1 MAGPFW
7 FAWVEEGTA
16 FDPETHAVEDEDV
29 FAFELSHAE
38 GETPTLAVDVVNP
51 RVGLLNAGRE
61 QWCWFSHGDGSAVE
75 PLFHGRLVGIPQ
87 ELQNEVVRL
96 EFRAMP
102 IDYEDQKAALAET
115 LKVEPYWDPIWIA
128 EEARLDPDSVLE
140 SRTQLWHVD
149 RLTHEV
155 TVSDVITGEAATV
168 DFGSDYFYDSLT
180 VSYTSPP
187 GKVCTVRA
195 TATWLQQAVGS
206 VDITGEFPPY
216 VESFSGQG
224 LIDDWPKAGASIGG
238 GWTFESSDW
247 RPYYTFSITA
257 DPLDLD
263 YARQF
268 DTRVGDI
275 VYWAPGRI
283 VPHNMVVAYEAKREF
298 AETLVISLQADV
310 QALLTDAGED
320 EVLTV
325 DVSAEVDQ
333 PVDPEEASGE
343 GPLMP
348 VRDLKSR
355 RYFQTD
361 RGRKSVDY
369 LVCLARAQLV
379 HRARAVEIGFE
390 VPFEDGVDLSCRH
403 MATITDDRIPGG
415 TVTAKIKSY
424 ALSLNGDTGDA
435 ICRVTLGAAIGKG
448 GTVSEVAGT
457 PAYVNTGYVNTG
469 YQFYDGQTSAV
480 VADTVTVEDFSDLP
494 INDDGVDWSNI
505 QPASV
510 IEAITIYNDATEQL
524 ALLDAELDGGLASDS
539 WEIARIF
546 LEAYTEVELDLISAQ
561 GGPFETELP
570 VTTSLLKIPKQLDL
584 EAAAA

>member
-7 FAWVEEGTA
+7 FAWVAEGTA
-16 FDPETHAVEDEDV
+16 FDAETHAVEDENV
-29 FAFELSHAE
+29 FAFELAHAE
-38 GETPTLAVDVVNP
+38 GEAPTLAVDVVNP
-51 RVGLLNAGRE
+51 RVGLLNASRE
-61 QWCWFSHGDGSAVE
+61 QWCWFSHGEGSAVE
-75 PLFHGRLVGIPQ
+75 PLFYGRLVGIPQ

-96 EFRAMP
+96 EFRAVP
-102 IDYEDQKAALAET
+102 VDYEAQKAALAET
-115 LKVEPYWDPIWIA
+115 LKVDPYWDPIWIA

-149 RLTHEV
+149 RITHVV
-155 TVSDVITGEAATV
+155 TLSDIITGEAATV

-206 VDITGEFPPY
+206 VDITDEFPPY
-216 VESFSGQG
+216 IESFSGQG

-257 DPLDLD
+257 DPFDLD
-263 YARQF
+263 FARQF
-268 DTRVGDI
+268 DTKVGDI

-333 PVDPEEASGE
+333 PIDPEEASGA

-348 VRDLKSR
+348 IRDLKSR
-355 RYFQTD
+355 RYFQTE

-390 VPFEDGVDLSCRH
+390 VPFENGVDLSCRH

-415 TVTAKIKSY
+415 TVTAKIKAYS
-424 ALSLNGDTGDA
+424 LSLNGDTGDA

-448 GTVSEVAGT
+448 GTVAEVAGT
-457 PAYVNTGYVNTG
+457 PAYVDAGYVNTG
-469 YQFYDGQTSAV
+469 YQFYDGLTTAV
-480 VADTVTVEDFSDLP
+480 VPDTVTVEDFSDLP
-494 INDDGVDWSNI
+494 INDDGVDWSAI
-505 QPASV
+505 DPASV

-524 ALLDAELDGGLASDS
+524 DLLNAELDGGLASDS

-546 LEAYTEVELDLISAQ
+546 LEAYTEVELDLVSAQ